1 MNRHLKLLVFTLFV
15 VIPNCYA
22 TIKLAKGDDIPI
34 PLESYEFGE
43 DTTIFRG
50 VPMPIFATYNT
61 TQALIT
67 VSFVF
72 SVQNLSV
79 ELSNLLTGEDV
90 VIEEFSCVGSI
101 QIPLPESLGV
111 YRIQIRIDERA
122 VYYGYFLLE

>member
-1 MNRHLKLLVFTLFV
+1 MNRHLRLFVFALFV

-50 VPMPIFATYNT
+50 VLMPIYATYNT
-61 TQALIT
+61 SQALVT
-67 VSFVF
+67 VSVVY
-72 SVQNLSV
+72 SVRNLSV
-79 ELSNLLTGEDV
+79 ELINLLTGENV
-90 VIEEFSCVGSI
+90 VIEEFSCAGSI
-101 QIPLPESLGV
+101 QIPLPETIGV
-111 YRIQIRIDERA
+111 YCIRIRIDDRA